1 MNEEPDKSLW
11 QGFKG
16 RKCLRKDFKDFNKD
30 VIVTL
35 VVIAIEATANLTK
48 GKVHKRILRTI

>member
-1 MNEEPDKSLW
+1 MKEKPDESHW